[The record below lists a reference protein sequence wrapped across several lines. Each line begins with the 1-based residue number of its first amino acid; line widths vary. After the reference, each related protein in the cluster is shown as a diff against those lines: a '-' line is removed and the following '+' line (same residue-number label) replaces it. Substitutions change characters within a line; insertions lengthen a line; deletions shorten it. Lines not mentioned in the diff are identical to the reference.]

1 MLEQIKK
8 IIKGNET
15 KGKKVEEFDCK
26 LNPFLRN
33 YYEGIKLEE
42 IKVTIK
48 GIKNTIYTNK
58 LYIGFLKNKIREG
71 RRHYDIEI
79 ASMYECLLTREIL
92 DKEYMNNT
100 LTEEIDE
107 ILANIQEDIGKII
120 EFKAEKVTESETD
133 SVRSLR

>member
-1 MLEQIKK
+1 MLEKIKK

-15 KGKKVEEFDCK
+15 KGTKVEEFDCK

-33 YYEGIKLEE
+33 YYEQIKPEE

-100 LTEEIDE
+100 
-107 ILANIQEDIGKII
+107 GKHII
-120 EFKAEKVTESETD
+120 EFLKYRQRVEKADTIQNEVKDEVNNG
-133 SVRSLR
+133 